1 MTQGRHKD
9 AERIFKCD
17 RCGKL
22 RGHNRLCLECS
33 GVNPDFIWL
42 LQDFSFNIDN
52 LTLAVCLDCCNCE
65 DD

>member
-17 RCGKL
+17 RCGEL

-33 GVNPDFIWL
+33 GVNPDL
-42 LQDFSFNIDN
+42 MFSFNVDN
-52 LTLAVCLDCCNCE
+52 LTLAICLDCCECE
-65 DD
+65 DKR